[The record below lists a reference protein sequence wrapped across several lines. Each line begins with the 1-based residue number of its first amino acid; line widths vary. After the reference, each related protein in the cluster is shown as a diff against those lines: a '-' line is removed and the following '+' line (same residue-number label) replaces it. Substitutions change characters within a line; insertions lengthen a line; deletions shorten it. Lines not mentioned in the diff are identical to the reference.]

1 MTFGGS
7 QNVFRILEQ
16 AKRSGKTF
24 SVIVIDCEPDL
35 KGRNLEKKLSGKEA
49 IWSSFVYLT

>member
-7 QNVFRILEQ
+7 QNVFRIFEQ
-16 AKRSGKTF
+16 AKRNGKTF

-35 KGRNLEKKLSGKEA
+35 KGKTLERKLSGKG
-49 IWSSFVYLT
+49 